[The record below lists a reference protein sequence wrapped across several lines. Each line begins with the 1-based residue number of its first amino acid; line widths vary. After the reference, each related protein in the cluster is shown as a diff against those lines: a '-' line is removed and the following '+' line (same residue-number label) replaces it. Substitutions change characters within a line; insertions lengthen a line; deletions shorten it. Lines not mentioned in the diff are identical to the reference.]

1 MKKQKIDFTLMV
13 NMSLEITKNTARVI
27 VKNIKVKPATV
38 TLPIAVRTKEKKATS
53 KKKLGKPIH
62 DIVLEAAKKLSK
74 KADQGI
80 FKAKDLYQ
88 LAIGN
93 YPDLNKKS
101 FNTYVISAA
110 PEHTSWKHYRNG
122 KDYLVYLGKGT
133 YKLREASQ

>member
-133 YKLREASQ
+133 YKLRESSQ